1 MRASTALICMMKD
14 KAIDDFIDHQF
25 ANPRVFWKQYSIDL
39 PLLSDMARCY
49 LSAPATSV
57 QSESAFSISAH
68 YARKE
73 RARLSADNLAMAVFL
88 KDKL

>member
-1 MRASTALICMMKD
+1 MVFSGI
-14 KAIDDFIDHQF
+14 FIDNQF
-25 ANPRVFWKQYSIDL
+25 SDPLMFWKQHGVDL

-73 RARLSADNLAMAVFL
+73 RSRLSPDNLAMSVFL